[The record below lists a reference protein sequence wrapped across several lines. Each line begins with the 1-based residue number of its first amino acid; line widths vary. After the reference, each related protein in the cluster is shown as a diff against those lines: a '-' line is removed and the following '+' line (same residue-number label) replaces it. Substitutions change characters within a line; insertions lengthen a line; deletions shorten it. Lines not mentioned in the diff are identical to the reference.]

1 MRSDCFRLIGRI
13 FPSYTKK
20 VGRRDPLESCIGF
33 EWDDANLYKNWELR
47 RVTAE
52 EAEDV
57 FFREPLIVK
66 SEVLHSKAEK
76 RYYCL
81 GQTGRGRRLF
91 VVFTIRRKLIR
102 VISARD
108 MNRKELETY
117 RRYEEASA

>member
-1 MRSDCFRLIGRI
+1 
-13 FPSYTKK
+13 
-20 VGRRDPLESCIGF
+20 LESCIGF
-33 EWDDANLYKNWELR
+33 EWDDANLYKNWELH

-66 SEVLHSKAEK
+66 SDVLHSKAEK

-102 VISARD
+102 VISPRD
-108 MNRKELETY
+108 MNRKELEVQKI
-117 RRYEEASA
+117 